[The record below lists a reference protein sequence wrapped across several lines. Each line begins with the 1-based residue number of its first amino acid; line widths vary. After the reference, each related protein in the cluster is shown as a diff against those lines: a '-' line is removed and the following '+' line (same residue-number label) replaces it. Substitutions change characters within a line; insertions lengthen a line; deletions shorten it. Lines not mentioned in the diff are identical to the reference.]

1 MRAAAVVLAA
11 GVVLVRVGC
20 PGSGGRPG
28 YAPRGGQTPRAWCS
42 RTTRRSSI
50 RGRCLIESWSRVSND
65 RALAVQFTSGTA
77 ACNGVH
83 ATTTE
88 TADTVTVA
96 LTGGSLPAQAGR
108 MCIMLALTGTLVVPL
123 RSPLGDRQVFSAA

>member
-11 GVVLVRVGC
+11 GVVLAGWGAPAAAADPVTPPEVANAEGAVFKDN
-20 PGSGGRPG
+20 PALIDPRPM
-28 YAPRGGQTPRAWCS
+28 PV
-42 RTTRRSSI
+42 
-50 RGRCLIESWSRVSND
+50 ESWSRVSND
-65 RALAVQFTSGTA
+65 RALAVQFTSGTP

-96 LTGGSLPAQAGR
+96 LTGGPLPAQAGR